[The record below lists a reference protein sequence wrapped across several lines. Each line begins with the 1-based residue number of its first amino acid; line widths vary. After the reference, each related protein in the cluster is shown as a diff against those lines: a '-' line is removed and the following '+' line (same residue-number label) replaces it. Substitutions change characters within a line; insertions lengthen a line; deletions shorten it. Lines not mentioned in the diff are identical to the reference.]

1 MTNDSNEK
9 KKPDKGKKP
18 TLHEQS
24 WEAHIAEIHLKGNN
38 IKEAYHP
45 LLFSL
50 LCHIGQNSV
59 LCSRSAMMAGEKKQ
73 AHDLLNYARLCSA
86 IATVFNLIA
95 SKGIEGGAEHLEK
108 AVKGDETDPAKN
120 LLKEW
125 INSVGQIPASHISQ
139 MAGKVL
145 GALRYSEEGDFIRM
159 KWDETLCGLNDYND
173 PKIKAHLL
181 SVMQRMGI
189 RNESPSILEEGEDS
203 LPTVEGET
211 SKDIGGG
218 YSVRKKPMKEEG
230 ETKKPN
236 DDDDDELPPWMKSD
250 RFKPLN

>member
-1 MTNDSNEK
+1 MTNDSNN
-9 KKPDKGKKP
+9 KKPDKGKKPP

-24 WEAHIAEIHLKGNN
+24 WEAHIAEIHLKGNS

-59 LCSRSAMMAGEKKQ
+59 LCSRSAMMAGDKKK

-86 IATVFNLIA
+86 IATVFNLVA

-108 AVKGDETDPAKN
+108 AVKGDEVDPAKE
-120 LLKEW
+120 LMSEW
-125 INSVGQIPASHISQ
+125 IKSVGQIPASHISQ

-159 KWDETLCGLNDYND
+159 KWDETLCGLNDYDN
-173 PKIKAHLL
+173 PKIKAHLK
-181 SVMQRMGI
+181 SVMERMGI
-189 RNESPSILEEGEDS
+189 RNESPAIVEADEDG
-203 LPTVEGET
+203 LPMEDGET
-211 SKDIGGG
+211 NKEIGGG
-218 YSVRKKPMKEEG
+218 YSIRKKAVEGDADKE
-230 ETKKPN
+230 KPK
-236 DDDDDELPPWMKSD
+236 DDDDLPPWMKSD

>member
-1 MTNDSNEK
+1 MTNDSDN
-9 KKPDKGKKP
+9 KPDKGKPKGKKP

-24 WEAHIAEIHLKGNN
+24 WEAHIAEIHIKGNN

-59 LCSRSAMMAGEKKQ
+59 LCSRSAMMAGDKKK

-86 IATVFNLIA
+86 IATVFNLVA

-108 AVKGDETDPAKN
+108 AVKGDAGDPAKD
-120 LLKEW
+120 LMQEW
-125 INSVGQIPASHISQ
+125 ISSVGQIPASHVCQ

-145 GALRYSEEGDFIRM
+145 GALRYSEEGDFVRM
-159 KWDETLCGLNDYND
+159 KWDETLCGLNDYDN
-173 PKIKAHLL
+173 PKVKAHLKA
-181 SVMQRMGI
+181 VMERMGI
-189 RNESPSILEEGEDS
+189 RDDAPTLVEDE
-203 LPTVEGET
+203 LPPLEGET
-211 SKDIGGG
+211 TSEVGGG
-218 YSVRKKPMKEEG
+218 YSLRKQVSKKDEEKDEEKP
-230 ETKKPN
+230 
-236 DDDDDELPPWMKSD
+236 DDDELPPWMKSD

>member
-1 MTNDSNEK
+1 MTNDSNN
-9 KKPDKGKKP
+9 KKPDKGKKPP

-24 WEAHIAEIHLKGNN
+24 WEAHIAEIHLKGNS

-59 LCSRSAMMAGEKKQ
+59 LCSRSAMMAGDKAK

-86 IATVFNLIA
+86 IATVFNLVA

-108 AVKGDETDPAKN
+108 AVKGDEVDPAKN

-125 INSVGQIPASHISQ
+125 IESVGQIPSSHISQ

-145 GALRYSEEGDFIRM
+145 GALRYSEEGDFVRM
-159 KWDETLCGLNDYND
+159 KWDETLCGLNDYDN
-173 PKIKAHLL
+173 PKIKAHLM
-181 SVMQRMGI
+181 SVMERMGI
-189 RNESPSILEEGEDS
+189 RNESPAILDEDEDS
-203 LPTVEGET
+203 LPPIEGET
-211 SKDIGGG
+211 NKEVGGG
-218 YSVRKKPMKEEG
+218 YSLRKKSIEDD
-230 ETKKPN
+230 KPKDK
-236 DDDDDELPPWMKSD
+236 DDKDDDELPPWMKSD